1 MFCRGPRSDD
11 IVYVCRSAETRIISI
26 NLLVGARL
34 PAYCT
39 SMGQILLAQLPP
51 EALDAYLE
59 RVQLVARTDRT
70 TITAAKLRKRLKA
83 VREAGHALLDQE
95 LEVGL
100 RSIAVPVRDAR
111 GAVIAAM
118 NVSSHASHVDLGEM
132 QQRFLPVLT
141 QSARSL
147 SAVLL
152 G

>member
-1 MFCRGPRSDD
+1 VLDGDD

-39 SMGQILLAQLPP
+39 SMGQVLLAQLPADTL
-51 EALDAYLE
+51 EAYLG
-59 RVQLVARTDRT
+59 RVQLIARTAST
-70 TITAAKLRKRLKA
+70 TTTAAKLRKRLKA
-83 VREAGHALLDQE
+83 VREADHALLDQE

-111 GAVIAAM
+111 GTVIAAM
-118 NVSSHASHVDLGEM
+118 NVSTHASQVALDEM
-132 QQRFLPVLT
+132 ERRFLPVLT
-141 QSARSL
+141 QGARSL
-147 SAVLL
+147 STVLL